1 MKNYSNREIKWLVE
15 DNEELQ
21 EIKGTDSDGRVL
33 LLVKLADLDRG
44 MSKLPRVYKE
54 AVYLCGMLG
63 ISTRSAG
70 SLLGVSA
77 VTMNKRYKRGL
88 ESLSR
93 YLNAVQRSRA

>member
-21 EIKGTDSDGRVL
+21 EIKGTDSEGRVL
-33 LLVKLADLDRG
+33 LLVKLADLDIG
-44 MSKLPRVYKE
+44 MSRMSRVDRE
-54 AVYLCGMLG
+54 AVLLCGMLG

-70 SLLGVSA
+70 KLVGASKD
-77 VTMNKRYKRGL
+77 TMNRRYKRGL

-93 YLNAVQRSRA
+93 YLNNAVQR